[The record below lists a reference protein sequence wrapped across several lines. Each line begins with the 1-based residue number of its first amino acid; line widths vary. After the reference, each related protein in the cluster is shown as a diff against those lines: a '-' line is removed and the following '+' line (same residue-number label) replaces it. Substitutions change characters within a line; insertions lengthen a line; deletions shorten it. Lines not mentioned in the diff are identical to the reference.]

1 MPSYDQCHEQVMRAL
16 QKDGWQIDEQQVPIK
31 LDRRKVFVDMRV
43 GRVMNGSRQ
52 QMLLLEVK
60 CFPDAKNTTQEIYTA
75 IGQYILYRVMLR
87 KVEFDVPLYLSIPE
101 NIFSDVFD
109 DSVRQAIQ
117 ETQIKLVIVNLD
129 EERIVQWIE

>member
-31 LDRRKVFVDMRV
+31 LDQRKVFVDMRV

-60 CFPDAKNTTQEIYTA
+60 CFPDAQNTTQEIYSYWA
-75 IGQYILYRVMLR
+75 VHS
-87 KVEFDVPLYLSIPE
+87 LS
-101 NIFSDVFD
+101 
-109 DSVRQAIQ
+109 RYAG
-117 ETQIKLVIVNLD
+117 
-129 EERIVQWIE
+129 